1 MQNINPEKNISQTI
15 LTTHCL
21 CFDLL
26 MHIVKQLGISNCTL
40 VSLNTALQSC
50 RIAELVNVLE
60 DIIQRIL
67 LHEAKR
73 K

>member
-1 MQNINPEKNISQTI
+1 
-15 LTTHCL
+15 
-21 CFDLL
+21 
-26 MHIVKQLGISNCTL
+26 VKQLGISNCTL